1 MVLENSLRAF
11 FLTFLRTIPFSRQ
24 VTAEIQIK
32 ILSAR
37 GSYGVS
43 TDLKTSVY
51 LRSLTLQFHSLMR

>member
-24 VTAEIQIK
+24 VTAKIQIK

-37 GSYGVS
+37 GGRHRASITLRAYLIS
-43 TDLKTSVY
+43 TYVV
-51 LRSLTLQFHSLMR
+51 